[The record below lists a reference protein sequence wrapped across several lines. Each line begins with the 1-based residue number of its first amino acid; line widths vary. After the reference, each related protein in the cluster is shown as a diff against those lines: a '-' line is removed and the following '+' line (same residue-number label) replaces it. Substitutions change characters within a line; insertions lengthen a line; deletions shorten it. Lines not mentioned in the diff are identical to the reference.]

1 MKQLHYTLQVLLHAK
16 GSNFLKIISLALAL
30 AVSILLF
37 ARVAFEQRY
46 DTCFKDY
53 DRLYQVWSQYTF
65 EKTDKLD
72 WQEQN
77 CGPVAGAILEN
88 FPNQVESATCTMRW
102 LASSPLYYGNVRFD
116 EPKICAD
123 SLFFR
128 TMGIEVLSG
137 NPEQDLQ
144 QPDVVYLSETLAKR
158 MFGGEPPIGKVVSYN
173 YERDLMVRG
182 TYQDLPDN
190 TTMKAD
196 AVISLPPSWVSTK
209 TNYSWSGGD
218 SFLQYVR
225 LKPGVDAESINSRLD
240 AMVQKYRPEE
250 DKATFGYTSK
260 IAPLRDT
267 FRGYDDVR
275 RMKTI
280 MLIMGFSILFLAA
293 LNYALLSISSL
304 SRRAKAVGVQK
315 CSGAS
320 TVGIF
325 GMFMLETGIVIL
337 LALVTMWLLLTGF
350 RDFVEDTAS
359 TSLGNLFAWQRIW
372 VPALTVLLL
381 FVIGG
386 VIPGQ
391 LFARIPVTQVF
402 RRYTEGKKGWKR
414 PLLFIQFAGVAF
426 ICGMMCM
433 MMAQYHYVIN
443 KDMGFNPKSVAIT
456 STWFGDKDQR
466 DRAETFF
473 RGLPYVADVTVGGNP
488 LIGYSGT
495 FINDESGQ
503 NLFSARFDQCWEN
516 YAAFM
521 GMTML
526 EGRMPRMTGLE
537 HWYDEAVVNETF
549 ARMMHWGDNVLGRTV
564 HSMGITS
571 KVVGL
576 LKDFQMGGF
585 YAEPEPY
592 IGFGLNIFGGN
603 PFFFKLK
610 EPFTD
615 NLLKLQKATAEAYPG
630 KTIDIYSW
638 EKQSDE
644 LYNPV
649 RVIRNAV
656 MVSALVLFFIMV
668 MGLLGYTADEVQ
680 RRSKEIAI
688 RKVNGADAPDILH
701 LLGRDVLRVSLP
713 AVVLGVLASAYVN
726 HLWLSAFSTQVPLGW
741 PMYVLV
747 AIVLLAVVVGIVLG
761 QSWKIANENPVQ
773 SIKSE

>member
-16 GSNFLKIISLALAL
+16 GSNLLKIISLALAL

-225 LKPGVDAESINSRLD
+225 LKPGVDAESINNRLD

-275 RMKTI
+275 RMKAI
-280 MLIMGFSILFLAA
+280 MLIMGFSILFLAGF
-293 LNYALLSISSL
+293 NYALLSISSL

-320 TVGIF
+320 AAGIF
-325 GMFMLETGIVIL
+325 GQFMLETGAVIACSIL
-337 LALVTMWLLLTGF
+337 IMVLLLIGF
-350 RDFVEDTAS
+350 RDFVEDTAA
-359 TSLGNLFAWQRIW
+359 TPLRNLFTWQRAW
-372 VPALTVLLL
+372 VPTLTVLLL
-381 FVIGG
+381 FVVGG
-386 VIPGQ
+386 VLPGR

-426 ICGMMCM
+426 FCGLMSMV
-433 MMAQYHYVIN
+433 ALQYNYVVN
-443 KDMGFNPKSVAIT
+443 KDLGYNPQRVAT
-456 STWFGDKDQR
+456 TYAKFAQDEQESAYD
-466 DRAETFF
+466 FF
-473 RGLPYVADVTVGGNP
+473 RQLPYVEAVSASYSSPVY
-488 LIGYSGT
+488 GYSGT
-495 FINDESGQ
+495 FINSESGQ
-503 NLFSARFDQCWEN
+503 NLFSARFDQFN
-516 YAAFM
+516 NSYPTLL
-521 GMTML
+521 GMTL
-526 EGRMPRMTGLE
+526 LQGRLPRNSE
-537 HWYDEAVVNETF
+537 EVVVNETF
-549 ARMMHWGDNVLGRTV
+549 AQMMHWGNDVVDRTV
-564 HSMGITS
+564 YTMGMTP

-576 LKDFQMGGF
+576 LKDFQIEGF
-585 YAEPEPY
+585 YQKLMPY
-592 IGFGLNIFGGN
+592 IGFGRNDNYFSNTLY
-603 PFFFKLK
+603 FKLK
-610 EPFTD
+610 EPFGD
-615 NLLKLQKATAEAYPG
+615 NLLKLNKAVAEAFPA
-630 KTIDIYSW
+630 KTIDISSM
-638 EKQSDE
+638 EQQVEE

-649 RVIRNAV
+649 RVMRNACI
-656 MVSALVLFFIMV
+656 VSSIVLFFIMA

-688 RKVNGADAPDILH
+688 RKVNGADASDILR
-701 LLGRDVLRVSLP
+701 LLGRDVLWVSLP
-713 AVVLGVLASAYVN
+713 AVVLGVLASVYVN
-726 HLWLSAFSTQVPLGW
+726 HLWLSAFSTQVPLDW

-747 AIVLLAVVVGIVLG
+747 AIVLLAVIVGIVLG

>member
-16 GSNFLKIISLALAL
+16 GSNLLKIISLALAL

-225 LKPGVDAESINSRLD
+225 LKPGVDAESINNRLD

-280 MLIMGFSILFLAA
+280 MLIMGFSILFLAGQA
-293 LNYALLSISSL
+293 
-304 SRRAKAVGVQK
+304 RRASSA
-315 CSGAS
+315 CS
-320 TVGIF
+320 
-325 GMFMLETGIVIL
+325 
-337 LALVTMWLLLTGF
+337 
-350 RDFVEDTAS
+350 
-359 TSLGNLFAWQRIW
+359 
-372 VPALTVLLL
+372 
-381 FVIGG
+381 
-386 VIPGQ
+386 
-391 LFARIPVTQVF
+391 
-402 RRYTEGKKGWKR
+402 
-414 PLLFIQFAGVAF
+414 
-426 ICGMMCM
+426 
-433 MMAQYHYVIN
+433 
-443 KDMGFNPKSVAIT
+443 
-456 STWFGDKDQR
+456 
-466 DRAETFF
+466 
-473 RGLPYVADVTVGGNP
+473 
-488 LIGYSGT
+488 
-495 FINDESGQ
+495 
-503 NLFSARFDQCWEN
+503 CW
-516 YAAFM
+516 
-521 GMTML
+521 
-526 EGRMPRMTGLE
+526 R
-537 HWYDEAVVNETF
+537 
-549 ARMMHWGDNVLGRTV
+549 
-564 HSMGITS
+564 
-571 KVVGL
+571 
-576 LKDFQMGGF
+576 
-585 YAEPEPY
+585 
-592 IGFGLNIFGGN
+592 
-603 PFFFKLK
+603 
-610 EPFTD
+610 
-615 NLLKLQKATAEAYPG
+615 
-630 KTIDIYSW
+630 
-638 EKQSDE
+638 
-644 LYNPV
+644 
-649 RVIRNAV
+649 
-656 MVSALVLFFIMV
+656 
-668 MGLLGYTADEVQ
+668 
-680 RRSKEIAI
+680 
-688 RKVNGADAPDILH
+688 
-701 LLGRDVLRVSLP
+701 RVSSFCSP
-713 AVVLGVLASAYVN
+713 S
-726 HLWLSAFSTQVPLGW
+726 
-741 PMYVLV
+741 
-747 AIVLLAVVVGIVLG
+747 
-761 QSWKIANENPVQ
+761 
-773 SIKSE
+773 